1 MAITISGENNN
12 DRILAQDGVID
23 EISGINIVG
32 LLTAGHINVGSN
44 IQLGNAG
51 IVTATTFIGNLTG
64 NVNSTSP
71 LLLQTG
77 GSERFRIT
85 SDNAL
90 GIAGANYGSSGQ
102 VLTSGGSG
110 SAVTWSAIPTQVTIA
125 NNADNR
131 VITGG
136 SGTNLNGEANFTW
149 DGNKIHATATGEI
162 ARFQSTNSVSTIR
175 LYSTASS
182 HTEIG
187 HTEDTYIA
195 VGGAERFR
203 IKGSDGSIQ
212 YQSGGGKGYDF
223 GSSGSSASVA
233 NMFAPASYTI
243 AFGTNNVE
251 RLRIDLNGNVNIGV
265 NGSSNP
271 FTYLRFGASLY
282 GAADI
287 RPTDEA
293 SHKVGLAFYTDG
305 TQDTTINPTEKLRIN
320 STGQLLHGH
329 NASIGYGRNFE
340 TSSTSGYG
348 GIAINRFSADTG
360 SGGLDFVKSRNASLG
375 GNTILQSDDNIG
387 AITWRGADGTDFTTP
402 AAQIKVAVDGT
413 PGSNDMPGRIMFYTT
428 ADGASSVS
436 ERLRIDS
443 VGKVAM
449 NYDAGLVNAQYG
461 NLEILKDG
469 ASNVDPNWSYLSFH
483 RTGQIAWQQGINA
496 NDFVIA
502 SSGGAARDTL
512 QTEKLRIESDGDV
525 IWNGTGTVTPGYS
538 NSTVGMG
545 FEPRNGT
552 IFLSRADNLL
562 IHANRNNDG
571 RMINF
576 SQGGTQKFNIGLK
589 NSGADLAF
597 NSGTAEGTERL
608 RISSAGYVTK
618 PNHPGFFAYMDGG
631 DQTTN
636 AATVIPF
643 NLTHF
648 NTGGHF
654 KTSGTNAY
662 KFVCPVAGIYHFSGG
677 MWLKHGSGTGNQARW
692 QIRKNNVIQCQAGWH
707 QNGVNLNDH
716 SGPASITIY
725 CNANDTV
732 YAYADYAI
740 SYWRGGSA
748 HPHSYFS
755 GHLVG

>member
-1 MAITISGENNN
+1 
-12 DRILAQDGVID
+12 
-23 EISGINIVG
+23 
-32 LLTAGHINVGSN
+32 
-44 IQLGNAG
+44 
-51 IVTATTFIGNLTG
+51 
-64 NVNSTSP
+64 
-71 LLLQTG
+71 
-77 GSERFRIT
+77 
-85 SDNAL
+85 
-90 GIAGANYGSSGQ
+90 
-102 VLTSGGSG
+102 
-110 SAVTWSAIPTQVTIA
+110 
-125 NNADNR
+125 
-131 VITGG
+131 
-136 SGTNLNGEANFTW
+136 
-149 DGNKIHATATGEI
+149 
-162 ARFQSTNSVSTIR
+162 
-175 LYSTASS
+175 
-182 HTEIG
+182 
-187 HTEDTYIA
+187 
-195 VGGAERFR
+195 
-203 IKGSDGSIQ
+203 
-212 YQSGGGKGYDF
+212 
-223 GSSGSSASVA
+223 
-233 NMFAPASYTI
+233 
-243 AFGTNNVE
+243 
-251 RLRIDLNGNVNIGV
+251 
-265 NGSSNP
+265 
-271 FTYLRFGASLY
+271 
-282 GAADI
+282 
-287 RPTDEA
+287 
-293 SHKVGLAFYTDG
+293 
-305 TQDTTINPTEKLRIN
+305 LRIN

-589 NSGADLAF
+589 NSGADLA
-597 NSGTAEGTERL
+597 
-608 RISSAGYVTK
+608 
-618 PNHPGFFAYMDGG
+618 
-631 DQTTN
+631 
-636 AATVIPF
+636 
-643 NLTHF
+643 
-648 NTGGHF
+648 
-654 KTSGTNAY
+654 
-662 KFVCPVAGIYHFSGG
+662 
-677 MWLKHGSGTGNQARW
+677 
-692 QIRKNNVIQCQAGWH
+692 
-707 QNGVNLNDH
+707 
-716 SGPASITIY
+716 
-725 CNANDTV
+725 
-732 YAYADYAI
+732 
-740 SYWRGGSA
+740 
-748 HPHSYFS
+748 
-755 GHLVG
+755 